1 MFALWNQINNK
12 VGKCKQTGIVSTE
25 FDSTIL
31 DINFGLSDYKI
42 FNKLKEIQKQIYYIE
57 NLNLYCMKS
66 EEES

>member
-12 VGKCKQTGIVSTE
+12 VDKCKQTGIVSNE

-31 DINFGLSDYKI
+31 DINFGLSDYEI
-42 FNKLKEIQKQIYYIE
+42 FNKLKEIQKQIYNIE